1 MSDQHNSNNHFNF
14 YIKYVYRKER
24 KIKVMSEKNS
34 FEMSKHYNPQ
44 QVEDKWYAKWEQS
57 ECFRSQVD
65 VDKKPYT
72 IVIPPPNVTGKLHMG
87 HALNDTLQDILI
99 RAKRM
104 QGDNALWQPGT
115 DHAGIATQNV
125 VERELKKEG
134 MHRDDLGRDKFIER
148 VWKWKEEYG
157 ASIISQLKKL
167 GCSCDWSRE
176 RFTMDEGLSK
186 AVRTVFVRLY
196 KEGLIYKGRRL
207 INWCPKDHTA
217 LADDEVEHAEK
228 EGKLWHIKYPIKDNS
243 KFLTVATTRP
253 ETMLGDT
260 AIAVHPD
267 DERYTDLI
275 GTMVILP
282 IVGREIPIVA
292 DSFVDPKFGTGC
304 VKVTPAHDPNDY
316 ECGLRNNLEQII
328 VIGPDGTM
336 TEAAGKYQGLER
348 FRCREKLV
356 EELEEKK
363 FIEKI
368 EEHIHSV
375 GHCYRCD
382 TVIEPYLSEQW
393 FVKMKPL
400 AEKAIAAS
408 EAGKIHFHPQR
419 WENVYLSWLTDVRD
433 WCISRQIWWGHRI
446 PVWYCEDC
454 GEIIVEETDPT
465 CCPKCNSENIQQE
478 DDVLDTW
485 FSSALWPFSTLGW
498 PDDTED
504 LKYYYP
510 TNTLSTDRGI
520 IYFWVA
526 RMVMMGLHFMKNVP
540 FSDVYIHGTILDEN
554 GAKMSKSKGNGIDP
568 IVMIEGG
575 TQQRMGKEFK
585 CDGYGA
591 DAVRYTLASL
601 TTEGQDIKLNPTRF
615 ENGRNFINK
624 VWNASRFVMMNLSEL
639 ELDTSKIDFSELEF
653 EDRWILSRLNQVI
666 EDTTAAVENFRFI
679 DITKSIYDFTW
690 RDYCD
695 WYVEMVKTRLR
706 SGGRTALI
714 AGRVLSWVLD
724 NVLRL
729 LHPIAPFF
737 TEEVWAELGKI
748 TPQRGLDA
756 DPAKAGEFLMLE
768 SWPAAIEELRNIE
781 IENSMNRVQNVVR
794 AIRNIRAKFNIP
806 HNDKV
811 PAVISAANEEFVVS
825 VESCIEQ
832 ICLQA
837 VAENIELGVNLEKP
851 NLAAAEVLDGAQVF
865 VPLSGFMDVE
875 LEKKRVSKDL
885 VVKEKSLNALKAK
898 LHNEGFIAKAP
909 EEVVEREKA
918 RKVELTRQIQELKE
932 LAMSLESEN

>member
-1 MSDQHNSNNHFNF
+1 MP
-14 YIKYVYRKER
+14 
-24 KIKVMSEKNS
+24 EKKNI
-34 FEMSKHYNPQ
+34 EMSKHYNPQ
-44 QVEDKWYAKWEQS
+44 QVEDKWYAKWEQAQ
-57 ECFRSQVD
+57 CFSSQVD
-65 VDKKPYT
+65 ADKKPYT

-87 HALNDTLQDILI
+87 HALNNTLQDILI

-125 VERELKKEG
+125 VERELKKDG
-134 MHRDDLGRDKFIER
+134 MHRDDLGREKFIER
-148 VWKWKEEYG
+148 VWEWKEEYG
-157 ASIISQLKKL
+157 ASILNQLKKL
-167 GCSCDWSRE
+167 GSSCDWSRE

-217 LADDEVEHAEK
+217 LADDEVEHEDK
-228 EGKLWHIKYPIKDNS
+228 DGKLWHIRYPLKDS
-243 KFLTVATTRP
+243 TKFLIVATTRP

-260 AIAVHPD
+260 AVAVHPD
-267 DERYTDLI
+267 DERYKDLI
-275 GTMVILP
+275 GSKAILP
-282 IVGREIPIVA
+282 IIEREIPIVA

-304 VKVTPAHDPNDY
+304 VKVTPAHDINDY
-316 ECGLRNNLEQII
+316 ECGLRHDLEQII

-363 FIEKI
+363 LLDKI
-368 EEHIHSV
+368 DEHPHSV
-375 GHCYRCD
+375 GHCYRCN

-400 AEKAIAAS
+400 AEKAIAAT
-408 EAGKIHFHPQR
+408 EAGKISFHPQR

-446 PVWYCEDC
+446 PVWYCQDC
-454 GEIIVEETDPT
+454 GTEIVEETDPT
-465 CCPKCNSENIQQE
+465 TCPKCGSTKLEQE
-478 DDVLDTW
+478 EDVLDTW

-498 PDDTED
+498 PEETAD

-510 TNTLSTDRGI
+510 TNTLVTDRGI

-526 RMVMMGLHFMKNVP
+526 RMVMMGLHFMKDVP
-540 FSDVYIHGTILDEN
+540 FSDVYIHGTILDEF

-568 IVMIEGG
+568 IVMIQGG
-575 TQQRMGKEFK
+575 TQQRLGKEFV
-585 CDGYGA
+585 CEGYGA
-591 DAVRYTLASL
+591 DAVRYTLAAL
-601 TTEGQDIKLNPTRF
+601 TTEGQDIKLSPTRF
-615 ENGRNFINK
+615 EMGRNFINK
-624 VWNASRFVMMNLSEL
+624 VWNASRFVMLNLTEI
-639 ELDTSKIDFSELEF
+639 ELDGSEIAGAELEF

-666 EDTTAAVENFRFI
+666 TDTSSAIDNFRFI
-679 DITKSIYDFTW
+679 DITKAIYDFTW

-695 WYVEMVKTRLR
+695 WYVEMVKARLKA
-706 SGGRTALI
+706 GGRSAVV
-714 AGRVLSWVLD
+714 AGRVLAWVLD
-724 NVLRL
+724 NLLRL
-729 LHPIAPFF
+729 LHPVAPFF
-737 TEEVWAELGKI
+737 TEEVWSELNKI
-748 TPQRGLDA
+748 TPNRGLGA
-756 DPAKAGEFLMLE
+756 NPNAAGEFLMLQ
-768 SWPAAIEELRNIE
+768 SWPVVAAELRNTE
-781 IENSMNRVQNVVR
+781 IEDSMSRVQNVVR

-806 HNDKV
+806 HNDRV
-811 PAVISAANEEFVVS
+811 SAVISGANNEFI
-825 VESCIEQ
+825 ESIQSCREQ

-837 VAENIELGVNLEKP
+837 VADNIELGVNLQKP
-851 NLAAAEVLDGAQVF
+851 KLAAAEILDGAQVF

-875 LEKKRVSKDL
+875 LEKKRVAKEL
-885 VVKEKSLNALKAK
+885 GVKEKSLNALKAK

-909 EEVVEREKA
+909 AEVVEREKE

-932 LAMSLESEN
+932 LAASLVSEN